1 MPAYKQNIYDEK
13 QKEWLKALYIFVIG
27 LGVGFLNI
35 DIFRSK
41 LWILLKI
48 TLNNFEVKTPALELN
63 WIIYQSND
71 EYTLNS

>member
-1 MPAYKQNIYDEK
+1 MPAYKQNVYDKK

>member
-1 MPAYKQNIYDEK
+1 MPAYKQNVYDNK

>member
-1 MPAYKQNIYDEK
+1 MPAYKQNVYDKK

-71 EYTLNS
+71 KYTLNS